1 MTALENLSK
10 LLSRLPGVG
19 PKSASR
25 IAFSLINTPKDY
37 NQLLAQSIAEI
48 KDRIRPC
55 SVCGSF
61 SETEICPIC
70 SDTMRDRTQ
79 LCIVEQPQDV
89 ITIQASGAYNGLF
102 HVLGGAINPLNGVGP
117 ENLSFDKLIQRIN
130 EGSFK
135 EIIIAT
141 NPTEEGDT
149 TALYIRHILK
159 DREGLS
165 LTRLASGLPIGGA
178 SGGADFDPRG
188 TTMTRSFRG
197 RIQF

>member
-1 MTALENLSK
+1 MTALDNLSK

-25 IAFSLINTPKDY
+25 IAFSLINTSSEY
-37 NQLLAQSIAEI
+37 NDLLSKSIAEI
-48 KDRIRPC
+48 KGKVKPC
-55 SVCGSF
+55 SICGSY
-61 SETEICPIC
+61 TENDPCPVC
-70 SDTMRDRTQ
+70 SDAMRDRTQ

-117 ENLSFDKLIQRIN
+117 ENLSFDKLMQRIN
-130 EGSFK
+130 EGGFK

-159 DREGLS
+159 DREDLS
-165 LTRLASGLPIGGA
+165 LTRLASGLPIGGDLEY
-178 SGGADFDPRG
+178 ADR
-188 TTMTRSFRG
+188 TTLTRSFRG
-197 RIQF
+197 RIRF

>member
-25 IAFSLINTPKDY
+25 IAFSLINTSKDY
-37 NQLLAQSIAEI
+37 NELLAKSIAEI

-55 SVCGSF
+55 SICGSF
-61 SETEICPIC
+61 SETEICPVC
-70 SDTMRDRTQ
+70 SDTMRDRPQ

-165 LTRLASGLPIGGA
+165 LTRLASGLPIGGDLEY
-178 SGGADFDPRG
+178 ADR
-188 TTMTRSFRG
+188 TTLTRSFRG

>member
-25 IAFSLINTPKDY
+25 IAFSLINTSNDY
-37 NQLLAQSIAEI
+37 NQLLAESIAQI
-48 KDRIRPC
+48 KDKVRPC
-55 SVCGSF
+55 SICGSF
-61 SETEICPIC
+61 TETDPCPVC
-70 SDTMRDRTQ
+70 TDTLRDKSQ

-89 ITIQASGAYNGLF
+89 MTIQASGAYNGLF

-117 ENLSFDKLIQRIN
+117 ENLSFDKLLKRIE
-130 EGSFK
+130 EGAFK

-149 TALYIRHILK
+149 TALYIRHLLK
-159 DREGLS
+159 GKEELN
-165 LTRLASGLPIGGA
+165 LTRLAAGLPIGGDLEY
-178 SGGADFDPRG
+178 ADR
-188 TTMTRSFRG
+188 TTLTRSFRG
-197 RIQF
+197 RISF

>member
-1 MTALENLSK
+1 MTALENLAK

-25 IAFSLINTPKDY
+25 IAFSLINTSKDY
-37 NQLLAQSIAEI
+37 NDLLAKSIAEI
-48 KDRIRPC
+48 KDKVKPC
-55 SVCGSF
+55 SICGSF
-61 SETEICPIC
+61 TENDPCPVC
-70 SDTMRDRTQ
+70 SDPMRDRSQ

-89 ITIQASGAYNGLF
+89 ITIQASGAYSGLF

-117 ENLSFDKLIQRIN
+117 ENLSFAKLMQRIN
-130 EGSFK
+130 EGDFK

-159 DREGLS
+159 DRTELN
-165 LTRLASGLPIGGA
+165 LTRLASGLPVGGDLEY
-178 SGGADFDPRG
+178 ADR
-188 TTMTRSFRG
+188 TTLTRSFRG

>member
-37 NQLLAQSIAEI
+37 NDLLAQSIAEI
-48 KDRIRPC
+48 KDKVRPC
-55 SVCGSF
+55 SICGSF
-61 SETEICPIC
+61 TETEICPVC
-70 SDTMRDRTQ
+70 SDSMRDRTQ

-89 ITIQASGAYNGLF
+89 LSIQASGAYNGLF

-117 ENLSFDKLIQRIN
+117 ENLSFSQLLKRID

-159 DREGLS
+159 DRDGLTLS
-165 LTRLASGLPIGGA
+165 RLASGLPIGGDLEY
-178 SGGADFDPRG
+178 ADR
-188 TTMTRSFRG
+188 TTLTRSFRG
-197 RIQF
+197 RISF

>member
-1 MTALENLSK
+1 MTAIENLSK

-37 NQLLAQSIAEI
+37 NELLAQSIAEI

-61 SETEICPIC
+61 SETEICPVC
-70 SDTMRDRTQ
+70 SDPMRDKTQ

-117 ENLSFDKLIQRIN
+117 ENLSFGKLIERIN
-130 EGSFK
+130 EGQFK

-165 LTRLASGLPIGGA
+165 LTRLASGLPIGGDLEY
-178 SGGADFDPRG
+178 ADR
-188 TTMTRSFRG
+188 TTLTRSFRG
-197 RIQF
+197 RISF

>member
-1 MTALENLSK
+1 MTALDNLSK

-25 IAFSLINTPKDY
+25 IAFSLINTSRDY
-37 NQLLAQSIAEI
+37 NDLLAKSIAEI
-48 KDRIRPC
+48 KDKVRPC

-61 SETEICPIC
+61 SETEVCPVC
-70 SDTMRDRTQ
+70 SDSTRDRTL

-89 ITIQASGAYNGLF
+89 LSIQASGAYNGLF

-117 ENLSFDKLIQRIN
+117 ENLSFDKLLMRIS
-130 EGSFK
+130 EGAFR

-159 DREGLS
+159 DREGIV
-165 LTRLASGLPIGGA
+165 LTRLASGLPIGGDLEY
-178 SGGADFDPRG
+178 ADR
-188 TTMTRSFRG
+188 TTLTRSFRG
-197 RIQF
+197 RISF

>member
-1 MTALENLSK
+1 MTALDNLSK

-25 IAFSLINTPKDY
+25 IAFSLINTSRDY
-37 NQLLAQSIAEI
+37 NDLLAKSIAEI
-48 KDRIRPC
+48 KDKVRPC
-55 SVCGSF
+55 SICGSF
-61 SETEICPIC
+61 SETEICPVC
-70 SDTMRDRTQ
+70 SDSMRDRTL
-79 LCIVEQPQDV
+79 LCVVEQPQDV
-89 ITIQASGAYNGLF
+89 LSIQASGAYNGLF

-117 ENLSFDKLIQRIN
+117 ENLSFDKLLKRIN

-159 DREGLS
+159 DKEGIA
-165 LTRLASGLPIGGA
+165 LTRLASGLPIGGDLEY
-178 SGGADFDPRG
+178 ADR
-188 TTMTRSFRG
+188 TTLTRSFRG
-197 RIQF
+197 RISF

>member
-1 MTALENLSK
+1 MTALDNLSK

-25 IAFSLINTPKDY
+25 IAFSLINTSRDY
-37 NQLLAQSIAEI
+37 NDLLAKSIAEI
-48 KDRIRPC
+48 KDKVRPC
-55 SVCGSF
+55 SICGSF
-61 SETEICPIC
+61 SETEICPVC
-70 SDTMRDRTQ
+70 SDSMRDRTL
-79 LCIVEQPQDV
+79 LCVVEQPQDV
-89 ITIQASGAYNGLF
+89 LSIQASGAYNGLF

-117 ENLSFDKLIQRIN
+117 ENLSFDKLLKRIN

-159 DREGLS
+159 DKEGIA
-165 LTRLASGLPIGGA
+165 LTRLASGLPIGGDLEY
-178 SGGADFDPRG
+178 ADR
-188 TTMTRSFRG
+188 TTLTRSFRG
-197 RIQF
+197 RITF

>member
-37 NQLLAQSIAEI
+37 NELLAQSIAEI
-48 KDRIRPC
+48 KDRVKPC
-55 SVCGSF
+55 SICGSF
-61 SETEICPIC
+61 SETDICPVC
-70 SDTMRDRTQ
+70 SDAMRDKSV

-89 ITIQASGAYNGLF
+89 LSIQASGIYNGLF

-117 ENLSFDKLIQRIN
+117 ENLSFDKLLKRIN
-130 EGSFK
+130 EGNFS

-165 LTRLASGLPIGGA
+165 LTRLASGLPIGGDLEY
-178 SGGADFDPRG
+178 ADR
-188 TTMTRSFRG
+188 TTLTRSFRG
-197 RIQF
+197 RIRF